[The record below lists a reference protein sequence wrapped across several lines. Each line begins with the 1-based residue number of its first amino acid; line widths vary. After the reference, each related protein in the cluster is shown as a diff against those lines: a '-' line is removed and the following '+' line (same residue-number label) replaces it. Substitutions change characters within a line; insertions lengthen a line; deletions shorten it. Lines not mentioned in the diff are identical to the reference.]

1 MLGPPLARIAS
12 CDSGVIPGIETRSEG
27 VAGGASSSPKK
38 SLSVGFWRSDFCG
51 VSRRKVAE
59 PGRGHARA
67 ARGEPATRR
76 ADRPVRRTVDT
87 RSTRGPGAI
96 DADPRRELPPRA
108 RSKGRRGG
116 RRIGQR
122 GTHQRSLG
130 RMNPLEQHD
139 AAAPVAGREVLPCLV
154 ELHRADYVR
163 CVRDRGLGRGVGS
176 ASLESV
182 IASRLGKATLS
193 MRVASRGWRWMFAR
207 SCSPSCTSSPGVR
220 SPNTWLKFQSSCP
233 RGSLAAAIV
242 PRPSLSP
249 TLSPPPPPFA
259 VAHAS
264 ADVAPRASFF
274 PATGPRRNG
283 THRR

>member
-1 MLGPPLARIAS
+1 MRRVSA
-12 CDSGVIPGIETRSEG
+12 EG
-27 VAGGASSSPKK
+27 GGA
-38 SLSVGFWRSDFCG
+38 GTR
-51 VSRRKVAE
+51 
-59 PGRGHARA
+59 ARA
-67 ARGEPATRR
+67 RGARGTGDATG
-76 ADRPVRRTVDT
+76 
-87 RSTRGPGAI
+87 RSSGSAHGGYAI
-96 DADPRRELPPRA
+96 DAWTGRD
-108 RSKGRRGG
+108 RRGSAARTSSARAFEGSSRG
-116 RRIGQR
+116 RVGGRQMGQR